1 MTLKADIKYK
11 SNWQVGALKGPSTPS
26 PTPLPIPLHANPYS
40 PAQRRNKWVC
50 ALKTSLHAVQ
60 IFGPSGNPSAPAGPK
75 EITLVPYS
83 GPGGDGN
90 MEDISMPLPS
100 HVHEGTTGS
109 GHGVPRGDWKFADK
123 NAVLLD
129 DSRDV
134 FGEHEELHMPTPQ
147 GTLSSGVSTSMAI
160 RGRDGMTQDMS
171 GAAVPGNGAV
181 RRMPL
186 ASSPIHEQDPEEIE
200 MSQPMRSTPNTWSQG
215 HNQI

>member
-1 MTLKADIKYK
+1 MDLRPEDF
-11 SNWQVGALKGPSTPS
+11 PPHS
-26 PTPLPIPLHANPYS
+26 PNLRPLRKPVCPFRPQGNNPRPLLRP
-40 PAQRRNKWVC
+40 RW
-50 ALKTSLHAVQ
+50 
-60 IFGPSGNPSAPAGPK
+60 G
-75 EITLVPYS
+75 
-83 GPGGDGN
+83 
-90 MEDISMPLPS
+90 

-147 GTLSSGVSTSMAI
+147 GTLSTGVSTSMAI

-171 GAAVPGNGAV
+171 GAPVPGNGAV

-186 ASSPIHEQDPEEIE
+186 ASSPVQERDPEEIE

-215 HNQI
+215 HGQI